1 MAPSAAPAAA
11 RATKSPSKAQQAF
24 QRGLT
29 ALTQYVAREGTSSV
43 KRAHRERIV
52 IDGQEHDLA
61 LGIWYSNQKQRRDKL
76 TQEQLDALRQLGAEW
91 A

>member
-1 MAPSAAPAAA
+1 ALTPAPVAP
-11 RATKSPSKAQQAF
+11 RTTKGPNKAQQAF
-24 QRGLT
+24 HRGLT

-43 KRAHRERIV
+43 KRAHREKVV

-76 TQEQLDALRQLGAEW
+76 THEQLNALRDLGIEW